1 MSLKDKASLIFK
13 PSRYKSG
20 TAYSF
25 RGEDFT
31 FTRSSVGT
39 RVNSSGEIEEVA
51 SGVPRLNYDGTDLT
65 KCPVLLQEYTSTNY
79 LTQSNTG
86 GFGST
91 DVANATAL
99 TKKGIEGVTRSDAG
113 GGNPRI
119 YLNVAMA
126 TGFNT
131 FSFYVDA
138 GTITTQLDIRLG
150 IDGNAS
156 TGLRCFFYRDS
167 ATVST
172 PTIYNTSNVYSGSE
186 FSKVEHLSGTIYR
199 VSLGGNF
206 ANGTNIFPVVYFGSG
221 ASNSWIGGGQ
231 IERRSYATSL
241 IKTSGSTATRSSDF
255 AESTFADNTIAPT
268 NNTTVYFEVKID
280 GKIDDTPNTGGINF
294 KNNAG
299 TLNRLNFNYGY
310 NRVHSNFVTGSTVQ
324 FIASSDIKEGD
335 TIKVVM
341 QLTQGGKAFVNGKH
355 THTATRDFSSL
366 TLGQLEFDHSQGVLE
381 YLIFPQIL
389 SDAECE
395 SLSGYDSYQEL
406 VDRNELTWESPTI
419 TNNRLTALQEL

>member
-31 FTRSSVGT
+31 FTRSSVAT
-39 RVNSSGEIEEVA
+39 RINSEGNIEEVA
-51 SGVPRLNYDGTDLT
+51 SGVPRLNYDVTDLT
-65 KCPVLLQEYTSTNY
+65 KCPNLLLEYQKTNLIYQSQNLSAWSAVNCSVTSNSTTSPEGIVNSFRITENSATSTQHRVVLGSIGGSSAIYTISAYVKNSNGNRMAY
-79 LTQSNTG
+79 IDMGPVTAHFNFLTET
-86 GFGST
+86 
-91 DVANATAL
+91 
-99 TKKGIEGVTRSDAG
+99 
-113 GGNPRI
+113 I
-119 YLNVAMA
+119 YS
-126 TGFNT
+126 G
-131 FSFYVDA
+131 A
-138 GTITTQLDIRLG
+138 GTAGFENI
-150 IDGNAS
+150 GN
-156 TGLRCFFYRDS
+156 GWYRIW
-167 ATVST
+167 V
-172 PTIYNTSNVYSGSE
+172 TSNSAVSVVSCFAGLSVNNNETYSGDGSSAIE
-186 FSKVEHLSGTIYR
+186 FYGLQLE
-199 VSLGGNF
+199 
-206 ANGTNIFPVVYFGSG
+206 AGS
-221 ASNSWIGGGQ
+221 
-231 IERRSYATSL
+231 YPTSL
-241 IKTSGSTATRSSDF
+241 IKTAGSTATRSSDF

-280 GKIDDTPNTGGINF
+280 GKIDDIPNTGGINF

-310 NRVHSNFVTGSTVQ
+310 NRVYSNFVTGSTTQ
-324 FIASSDIKEGD
+324 FIASSDVKEGD
-335 TIKVVM
+335 ILKVVM